1 MARGL
6 RLPSGAVLYPFLLA
20 LLPAVH
26 FYEANFRIVPFG
38 DLVRPALLGWV
49 VVALVLALG
58 RLAWRD
64 TPTAAAV
71 TAPLLAVIFEG
82 ADMGPW
88 VSLLALVAAVVL
100 GVLLRRRP
108 AAWPRLAVRPLDA
121 AVLVLV
127 LLPLV
132 GAGLAARRD
141 TPPETSD
148 LFAADVPMPEAAAVE
163 RRPDIYFLL
172 VDGLG
177 QPAFVEEN
185 FPVRPSEY
193 SLPLARRGFTVLR
206 HSTANYPQT
215 ALSTAATLNLGLLD
229 DLLEIPAPESR
240 DRHALADLI
249 AGSRAVRALQDV
261 GYAVVTY
268 PSGYPLTR
276 LDGADARRR
285 PLLNPTFVE
294 YYLLEDGF
302 LPLLLPLLGRGPAD
316 VSFALRRGRLD
327 FIFDDLPQARQGLA
341 TDTPAFVFAH
351 ILAPH
356 PPFVF
361 DRQGGPAPSR
371 SPFAFADGDHWL
383 NLHGPDDT
391 SYRRRY
397 ADQAVWVMH
406 RLAGAIDAITADT
419 TREHVIIVQGDHGPG
434 SGLRWE
440 QPLETDH
447 DERFGIFNAWFVP
460 AGTEVG
466 LYEGMTAVNTFPVLF
481 NALFG
486 TRIALQPDDHWFA
499 RMSQPYIFFP
509 VGR

>member
-1 MARGL
+1 MRAIRSSTVEKG
-6 RLPSGAVLYPFLLA
+6 
-20 LLPAVH
+20 
-26 FYEANFRIVPFG
+26 
-38 DLVRPALLGWV
+38 RP
-49 VVALVLALG
+49 
-58 RLAWRD
+58 
-64 TPTAAAV
+64 TQ
-71 TAPLLAVIFEG
+71 I
-82 ADMGPW
+82 
-88 VSLLALVAAVVL
+88 
-100 GVLLRRRP
+100 
-108 AAWPRLAVRPLDA
+108 PR
-121 AVLVLV
+121 
-127 LLPLV
+127 
-132 GAGLAARRD
+132 
-141 TPPETSD
+141 
-148 LFAADVPMPEAAAVE
+148 
-163 RRPDIYFLL
+163 
-172 VDGLG
+172 
-177 QPAFVEEN
+177 
-185 FPVRPSEY
+185 
-193 SLPLARRGFTVLR
+193 
-206 HSTANYPQT
+206 
-215 ALSTAATLNLGLLD
+215 
-229 DLLEIPAPESR
+229 
-240 DRHALADLI
+240 
-249 AGSRAVRALQDV
+249 
-261 GYAVVTY
+261 
-268 PSGYPLTR
+268 
-276 LDGADARRR
+276 
-285 PLLNPTFVE
+285 
-294 YYLLEDGF
+294 
-302 LPLLLPLLGRGPAD
+302 
-316 VSFALRRGRLD
+316 
-327 FIFDDLPQARQGLA
+327 
-341 TDTPAFVFAH
+341 PAFVFAH